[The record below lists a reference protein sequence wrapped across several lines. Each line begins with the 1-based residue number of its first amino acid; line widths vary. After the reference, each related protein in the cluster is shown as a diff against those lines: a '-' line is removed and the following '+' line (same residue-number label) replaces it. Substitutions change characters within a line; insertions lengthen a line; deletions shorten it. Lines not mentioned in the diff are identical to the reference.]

1 MPATI
6 DFPKDSLYVQIN
18 MKTFWKDR
26 KDYGTI
32 IVAVFG
38 TMMFLLCLLYA
49 ISLYGA
55 QIREL
60 FEVLGRHDEEEFEAY
75 VRAGGI
81 LKGMIVIGAAVFIQ
95 VISIVIPG
103 MIIQV
108 AAGVVYGWWQAFLI
122 CYMSFVAANILVFL
136 AVRRFSRSAL
146 LRSFTISPRLMNRLN
161 DNDPIFTIAVCYL
174 VPGVPNGIVPHVAG
188 HSGLTLKQFIIAVSS
203 TVWIQ
208 ILINCSIGYFLIR
221 GQFIY
226 MFLSIAAQF
235 GLIYIVNTNKEAVME
250 LFERVFHIR

>member
-1 MPATI
+1 
-6 DFPKDSLYVQIN
+6 
-18 MKTFWKDR
+18 MKPLLKER

-38 TMMFLLCLLYA
+38 TLMFLLCFLYA
-49 ISLYGA
+49 VSIYGS

-75 VRAGGI
+75 VRAGGL
-81 LKGMIVIGAAVFIQ
+81 LKGMIVISAAVFIQ

-103 MIIQV
+103 MVIQV
-108 AAGVVYGWWQAFLI
+108 AAGVVYGWWEAFLI
-122 CYMSFVAANILVFL
+122 CYLSFVAANVLVFL
-136 AVRRFSRSAL
+136 AVRHFSRSAM
-146 LRSFTISPRLMNRLN
+146 LRNFTISPRLMNRLN
-161 DNDPIFTIAVCYL
+161 DGDPVFTIAVCYL

-188 HSGLTLKQFIIAVSS
+188 HSRLTLKQFIIAVSS

-235 GLIYIVNTNKEAVME
+235 LLIYIVNTNKENVME
-250 LFERVFHIR
+250 LYEKLFHLRS